1 MKRWFP
7 AIVAIVFASGVWSC
21 GSSATQSDSDAG
33 MDSGTGGSTFHVGIS
48 LTTGLIT
55 FPNKY
60 SGWTVGGGSA
70 TNFVA
75 YAPGWSVGGG
85 SATNFVSVPAGWT
98 VGGGS
103 ATNFIALAPGC
114 TSGGG
119 SATNYK
125 ALPSGWSVGGG
136 SATNFIALPPGW
148 TTGGGSA

>member
-1 MKRWFP
+1 MERWFP

-70 TNFVA
+70 TNYVA
-75 YAPGWSVGGG
+75 IPSGWSAGGGSATNILAVPPGWSVGGG
-85 SATNFVSVPAGWT
+85 SAAHF
-98 VGGGS
+98 
-103 ATNFIALAPGC
+103 LRH
-114 TSGGG
+114 
-119 SATNYK
+119 
-125 ALPSGWSVGGG
+125 
-136 SATNFIALPPGW
+136 PPGLGRGRRAA
-148 TTGGGSA
+148 THVPPGAP